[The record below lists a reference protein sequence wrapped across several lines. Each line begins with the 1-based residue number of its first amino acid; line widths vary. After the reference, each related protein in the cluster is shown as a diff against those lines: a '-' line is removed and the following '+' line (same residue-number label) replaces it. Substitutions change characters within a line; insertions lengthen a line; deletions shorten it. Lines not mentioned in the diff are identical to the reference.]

1 MPSSHTET
9 EADRT
14 IGSAQPGKPSEPLY
28 GLTIVDKS
36 FFLTSLIRQI
46 RERRREPKVT
56 VPAEYYQGEADL
68 PLTDLPGWLKDFPQ
82 QIRSL
87 FEKPSTPSI
96 PITSEPVE
104 VPEIWQ
110 DYQPQPA
117 SWLNSTLVHVVAV
130 IALLLPFYLLGLHK
144 PAQVAHEVV
153 PIDISPYLPQLE
165 ASAKKAGGGGG
176 GGVRA
181 PSPPSKGALPK
192 FSKVQLA
199 PPVTKIL
206 IPKPQLPVQPSLLG
220 PPQLKLPQMT
230 MNMNWGDPQAAPAPS
245 SNGPGTGGGIGT
257 GNGTGIGSGTGGGLG
272 PGSQGG
278 TGGGVYSVGG
288 NVSEPVAIYEPDPPY
303 SEQARKAKFQGTVV
317 LAIIIDAQG
326 NVRDE
331 QVIKALGLGLDE
343 EAMKTVKTWK
353 FKPAMR
359 NGVPVPVRVTVEIS
373 FRLF

>member
-1 MPSSHTET
+1 MPSSHVETET
-9 EADRT
+9 DRT
-14 IGSAQPGKPSEPLY
+14 TRTGQPAKSSGPTY
-28 GLTIVDKS
+28 GLTFVDDS
-36 FFLTSLIRQI
+36 FVFTSLIRQI
-46 RERRREPKVT
+46 RERRREPKIT
-56 VPAEYYQGEADL
+56 VPAEYYQGEANL
-68 PLTDLPGWLKDFPQ
+68 PLTDLPGWFRELPA

-87 FEKPSTPSI
+87 FEKPSPPPI

-104 VPEIWQ
+104 TPEIWQ
-110 DYQPQPA
+110 DYLQQPA
-117 SWLNSTLVHVVAV
+117 SWINSLLVHIVCL

-144 PAQVAHEVV
+144 ATPVAQQVV
-153 PIDISPYLPQLE
+153 PIDISPYLPQLQ
-165 ASAKKAGGGGG
+165 ASDKKAGGGGG

-181 PSPPSKGALPK
+181 PTPVSKGVVPQ

-199 PPVTKIL
+199 PPETKIL
-206 IPKPQLPVQPSLLG
+206 IPKPKLPVQATLLG
-220 PPQLKLPQMT
+220 PPQLKLPEMAT
-230 MNMNWGDPQAAPAPS
+230 NMNWGDPQAAAAPP

-257 GNGTGIGSGTGGGLG
+257 GNGTGIGSGNGGGLG
-272 PGSQGG
+272 PGSGG
-278 TGGGVYSVGG
+278 GLGGGVFSVGG

-317 LAIIIDAQG
+317 LAIVIDAQG
-326 NVRDE
+326 NVKDP

-343 EAMKTVKTWK
+343 EALNTVKTWK